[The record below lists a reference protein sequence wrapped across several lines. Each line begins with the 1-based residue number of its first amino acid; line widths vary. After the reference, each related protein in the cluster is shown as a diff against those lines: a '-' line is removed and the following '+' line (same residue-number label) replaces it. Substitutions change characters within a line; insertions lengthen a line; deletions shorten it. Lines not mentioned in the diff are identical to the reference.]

1 MKKIAF
7 MAAVAVAASAAL
19 PSRVCAET
27 STDVLMWYLDLGDS
41 PADGINGN
49 SGPVTFDS
57 LSFYLRATDDH
68 SVTIDLNGNT
78 YLNMDDVGT
87 GNGTGTAAGIDG
99 NFAGVYH
106 TKLPDLG
113 SEWAKYEFM
122 LSAYNGG
129 QLVAWSAVLFDPNS
143 DDHVM
148 LSDLTDALYSL
159 TNGGDLNPMQSPVS
173 ATPFNFGPH
182 VVPEPS
188 SGLMILVGGALL
200 ALRRRRKNT

>member
-27 STDVLMWYLDLGDS
+27 GTDVLMWYLDLGTS
-41 PADGINGN
+41 PAEGVKNQTI
-49 SGPVTFDS
+49 DS

-68 SVTIDLNGNT
+68 SVTISLNEHT
-78 YLNMDDVGT
+78 YIEMDDVGT
-87 GNGTGTAAGIDG
+87 GNGAGTAAGIDG
-99 NFAGVYH
+99 NLAGVYH
-106 TKLPDLG
+106 TDLSG
-113 SEWAKYEFM
+113 AGDIDYSKYEFM
-122 LSAYNGG
+122 LAAYNGG
-129 QLVAWSAVLFDPNS
+129 ELVAWSAVLFDPNS
-143 DDHVM
+143 EDHVM
-148 LSDLTDALYSL
+148 LSDLAGSLYSL
-159 TNGGDLNPMQSPVS
+159 SNGGDLNPMPSPD
-173 ATPFNFGPH
+173 AIAFDFGPH